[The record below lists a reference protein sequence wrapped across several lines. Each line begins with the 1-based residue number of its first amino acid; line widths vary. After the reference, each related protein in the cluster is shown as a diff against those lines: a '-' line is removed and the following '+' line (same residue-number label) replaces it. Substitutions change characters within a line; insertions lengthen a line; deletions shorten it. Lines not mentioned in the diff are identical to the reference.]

1 MIRTQISIS
10 PAQARRLRRLAA
22 DRGISMAHVVREAI
36 DAYAP
41 DEAAAR
47 DERVKRAIAA
57 AGRFDSGLTDVSE
70 RHDDYLAENPR
81 GW

>member
-10 PAQARRLRRLAA
+10 QSQARRLRRLAA

-41 DEAAAR
+41 DDAASR
-47 DERVKRAIAA
+47 EERIRRAISAG
-57 AGRFDSGLTDVSE
+57 GRFSSGLNDVSD
-70 RHDDYLAENPR
+70 RHDEYLAEDPR

>member
-10 PAQARRLRRLAA
+10 QAQARRLRRLAA

-41 DEAAAR
+41 DDAAAR
-47 DERVKRAIAA
+47 DERVRRAISA
-57 AGRFDSGLTDVSE
+57 AGRFSSGLSDVSD
-70 RHDDYLAENPR
+70 RHDEYLAADPR